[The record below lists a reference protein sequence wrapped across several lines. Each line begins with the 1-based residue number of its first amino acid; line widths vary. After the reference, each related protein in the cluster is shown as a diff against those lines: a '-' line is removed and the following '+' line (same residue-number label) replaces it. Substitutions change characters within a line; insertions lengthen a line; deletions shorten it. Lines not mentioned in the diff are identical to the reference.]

1 VKKKLLVELTAL
13 FVAVFSVSCAATSA
27 YLTKHPDQ
35 ADEAAIATAAI
46 QCVDHAVAGVILED
60 AAPVILAQ
68 ALACAAEVFSGAA
81 LAATKDAI
89 AREVVSR
96 QSKIIKTIRAAQLAR
111 ETANP
116 YTILTPAPA
125 K

>member
-1 VKKKLLVELTAL
+1 MKRALIELTAL

-35 ADEAAIATAAI
+35 AEEAAIAAAAI

-60 AAPVILAQ
+60 AAPVILSN
-68 ALACAAEVFSGAA
+68 ALACAAGLFSGQA
-81 LAATKDAI
+81 LAATEHAI
-89 AREVVSR
+89 ATEVVSR

-111 ETANP
+111 ELANP
-116 YTILTPAPA
+116 YGQPAA
-125 K
+125 VK